1 MNFFSKQVVIEV
13 ETLREEERE
22 KEFEEEEKEKEEKR
36 CKADDCK
43 INSCK
48 GDEIQWVSCDVCR
61 SWWHL
66 FCLDL
71 STTPKNSLAQ
81 NAGQIL
87 RLRFSSEVFIMQ
99 FIVFYCVFLSL
110 AT

>member
-22 KEFEEEEKEKEEKR
+22 KEFEEEEKEKEQKR

-48 GDEIQWVSCDVCR
+48 GDEIQWVSCDVCC

-71 STTPKNSLAQ
+71 STTPKKFTCAKCWPNSE
-81 NAGQIL
+81 IEI
-87 RLRFSSEVFIMQ
+87 FF
-99 FIVFYCVFLSL
+99 
-110 AT
+110 